1 MQELNTSDLEYWNI
15 DTFLCLP
22 TLVQQ
27 WVSQEK
33 QRLDAIEQR
42 ILLQDF
48 GVQTEPVPACLLTS
62 QSSGVPPGQTVVL
75 PSLVVRAR
83 KKLVQEELLKY
94 HALCRSE
101 SRIHRKR
108 LHYQLE
114 RIARKRHLL
123 EAKRELQQLEKALP
137 PGSESPEHPELESS
151 SNLRERTFV
160 SRRHSFSA
168 ELLSRLYP
176 QKTPLFR

>member
-1 MQELNTSDLEYWNI
+1 M
-15 DTFLCLP
+15 
-22 TLVQQ
+22 
-27 WVSQEK
+27 
-33 QRLDAIEQR
+33 
-42 ILLQDF
+42 
-48 GVQTEPVPACLLTS
+48 
-62 QSSGVPPGQTVVL
+62 VL

-94 HALCRSE
+94 HALCRAE
-101 SRIHRKR
+101 SRVHRKR

-123 EAKRELQQLEKALP
+123 EAKRELQRLEKTLST
-137 PGSESPEHPELESS
+137 GSESPEYPELESS
-151 SNLRERTFV
+151 SKLRGRTSV

>member
-1 MQELNTSDLEYWNI
+1 M
-15 DTFLCLP
+15 
-22 TLVQQ
+22 
-27 WVSQEK
+27 
-33 QRLDAIEQR
+33 EQR

-48 GVQTEPVPACLLTS
+48 GVQTEPIPAALLTS
-62 QSSGVPPGQTVVL
+62 QSSEVPSGQVVL

-94 HALCRSE
+94 HTLCRAE
-101 SRIHRKR
+101 SRIRRKR

-123 EAKRELQQLEKALP
+123 EAKRELQRLERILP
-137 PGSESPEHPELESS
+137 AGSESPEHPEESS
-151 SNLRERTFV
+151 SKLRGRTFV

>member
-1 MQELNTSDLEYWNI
+1 M
-15 DTFLCLP
+15 
-22 TLVQQ
+22 
-27 WVSQEK
+27 
-33 QRLDAIEQR
+33 EQR

-48 GVQTEPVPACLLTS
+48 GVQTEPIPAALLTS
-62 QSSGVPPGQTVVL
+62 QSSEVLSGEKMVL

-83 KKLVQEELLKY
+83 KTLVQEQLLKY
-94 HALCRSE
+94 HALCRAE
-101 SRIHRKR
+101 SRIRRKR

-123 EAKRELQQLEKALP
+123 EAKRELQRLERALP
-137 PGSESPEHPELESS
+137 TGSESPEYPELESS
-151 SNLRERTFV
+151 SKLRGRTFA
-160 SRRHSFSA
+160 SRRHSFSV